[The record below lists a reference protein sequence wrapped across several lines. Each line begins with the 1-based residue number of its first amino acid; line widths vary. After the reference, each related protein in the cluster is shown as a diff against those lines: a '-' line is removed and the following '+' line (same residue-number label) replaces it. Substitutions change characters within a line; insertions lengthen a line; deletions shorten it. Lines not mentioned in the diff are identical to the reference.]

1 MVATKRN
8 RQTPNARVGFR
19 HASARPSAASPSMPA
34 AAHNAVLSGM
44 PNHPA
49 PGGTTVSAI
58 WWSEHSE
65 TGSTARQAN
74 SQNTRASV

>member
-1 MVATKRN
+1 MT
-8 RQTPNARVGFR
+8 
-19 HASARPSAASPSMPA
+19 
-34 AAHNAVLSGM
+34 
-44 PNHPA
+44 A